1 MAQVPT
7 RVRAV
12 LASYSWLGFALT
24 DKSTDDLFVDEL
36 RDHNSQPRPLSYDP
50 IKYESLL
57 ADVRDLLDRCLTYR
71 REYEELSATA
81 IRQGLEYQLFKAQQP
96 AVQALETAAWLAD
109 QRTSDAQAQATVAEK
124 FGTSSGGT
132 LEAGFQSAAL
142 AAQSS
147 AKLAAANERERQ
159 DLVAGKWA
167 VLVAYQDSLE
177 GRHTTTGH
185 PLNYAERAARVRK
198 FMMEDFR
205 ESVEKS
211 LSIGTGVSWVHGV
224 APPPAWTTSVTPLDD
239 LVSWVRGIIRELDR
253 RSHSETKVIFNWFVP
268 TNRIGPWPNL
278 YPLGAPGASHPVA
291 QARVEGWTSIRVRS
305 VWLRFSLQPSISAVP
320 SLVSSRTVLLPNGRT
335 PIIFDD
341 VTTLWS
347 DAQTLTAGKQILNM
361 PLFSAESL
369 ISNSSSN
376 EWPDAGWKV
385 WVDKLVYAD
394 ATHNLDMAT
403 MMSNSGLLIR
413 VLALAERAVGF

>member
-1 MAQVPT
+1 MARVPT

-36 RDHNSQPRPLSYDP
+36 RDYNSQQRPLSYDP
-50 IKYESLL
+50 VKYESLL
-57 ADVRDLLDRCLTYR
+57 ADVSDLLDRCLTYR

-96 AVQALETAAWLAD
+96 AVQALEMAAWLAD
-109 QRTSDAQAQATVAEK
+109 QRSSDAQAQAKVAEK
-124 FGTSSGGT
+124 FSATSGGA
-132 LEAGFQSAAL
+132 LEMGFQSAAL

-147 AKLAAANERERQ
+147 AELAAANERERQ
-159 DLVAGKWA
+159 NLVAGKWA

-177 GRHTTTGH
+177 DRHTTKGH

-205 ESVEKS
+205 EAVEKS
-211 LSIGTGVSWVHGV
+211 FSIGAGVSWVHGV
-224 APPPAWTTSVTPLDD
+224 APPPAWTTSAIPLDD

-253 RSHSETKVIFNWFVP
+253 RSHSETKVIFSWSVP
-268 TNRIGPWPNL
+268 TNKIGSWPNL
-278 YPLGAPGASHPVA
+278 YALGAPGASHPVG
-291 QARVEGWTSIRVRS
+291 QARAEGWTSIRVRS
-305 VWLRFSLQPSISAVP
+305 ISLRFSLQPGISAVP
-320 SLVSSRTVLLPNGRT
+320 SLVSSRTGLFLNGRP

-347 DAQTLTAGKQILNM
+347 DAQTSTAGKQVLNV
-361 PLFSAESL
+361 PLFSAEILASL
-369 ISNSSSN
+369 NSGN
-376 EWPDAGWKV
+376 DWPDAGWKV
-385 WVDKLVYAD
+385 WVDRLVYAD
-394 ATHNLDMAT
+394 ATHTLDMPT

-413 VLALAERAVGF
+413 VLALAERASGF